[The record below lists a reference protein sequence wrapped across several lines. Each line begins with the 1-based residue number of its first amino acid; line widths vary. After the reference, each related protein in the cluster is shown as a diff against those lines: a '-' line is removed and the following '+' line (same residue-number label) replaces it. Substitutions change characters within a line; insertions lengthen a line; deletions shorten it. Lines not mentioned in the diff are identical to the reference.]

1 METTIRSVFPND
13 RIPFQCRRCG
23 SCCRDL
29 EDQLMLE
36 PLDAYRL
43 AQHLKRSGAV
53 AEMEDVYA
61 KYAHAAVLAEGYPM
75 WL

>member
-1 METTIRSVFPND
+1 
-13 RIPFQCRRCG
+13 
-23 SCCRDL
+23 
-29 EDQLMLE
+29 MLE